1 MSATNETTYY
11 KLPMFT
17 DNDQPTWLGDFNGAM
32 GKIDNALNTIG
43 ANASTAL
50 SAANNA
56 VNRVGTL
63 ETQFALVQSSANQA
77 LSLAKT
83 NETDIAALDAQ
94 MAGTQPSK
102 LLDKINAAMESIT
115 KFRTD
120 ATPVKNTGSASIG
133 GGTVTWET
141 LEIPLIHQMTVWLGI
156 DGVKLTKTADQETY
170 PVFTIP
176 AGKRFDHNI
185 QLFADAN
192 LATPAALVVY
202 AEAATG
208 IVRIQQ
214 GQGISQYA
222 YGTDIVFTYT
232 Y

>member
-1 MSATNETTYY
+1 MSATNETTNYQ
-11 KLPMFT
+11 LPLFA

-32 GKIDNALNTIG
+32 DKIDNALNAIG
-43 ANASTAL
+43 ANASTTL

-77 LSLAKT
+77 LSLSQT
-83 NETDIAALDAQ
+83 NETDIATLDAQ
-94 MAGTQPSK
+94 MAGTQPSG
-102 LLDKINAAMESIT
+102 LLTKINKII
-115 KFRTD
+115 TD
-120 ATPVKNTGSASIG
+120 ATPIKKSGSVSIG

-141 LEIPLIHQMTVWLGI
+141 LEIPLIHQITVWLGI
-156 DGVKLTKTADQETY
+156 DGVTLTKTADMETY

-176 AGKRFDHNI
+176 EDKRFDHNI

-192 LATPAALVVY
+192 LGTPASLVVY
-202 AEAATG
+202 VNASTG
-208 IVRIQQ
+208 VVRLQQ

-222 YGTDIVFTYT
+222 YSTDIVFTYT

>member
-1 MSATNETTYY
+1 MTASNETGNY
-11 KLPMFT
+11 KFPLFT

-32 GKIDNALNTIG
+32 NKIDGAMNTIG

-77 LSLAKT
+77 LSLSQT
-83 NETDIAALDAQ
+83 NEAGIATLDAQ
-94 MAGTQPSK
+94 MAGTQPSE
-102 LLDKINAAMESIT
+102 LLAKINKIL
-115 KFRTD
+115 TD
-120 ATPVKNTGSASIG
+120 ATPVKKTGSVSIG

-141 LEIPLIHQMTVWLGI
+141 LETPLTHQMTVWLGI
-156 DGVKLTKTADQETY
+156 DGVTLTKTADNETY

-176 AGKRFDHNI
+176 EGKRFDHNI

-192 LATPAALVVY
+192 LGAPAALVVY

-214 GQGISQYA
+214 GQGVSSYP

>member
-1 MSATNETTYY
+1 MSNTNETTNY
-11 KLPMFT
+11 KLPLFVE
-17 DNDQPTWLGDFNGAM
+17 NDQPTWLGDFNDAM
-32 GKIDNALNTIG
+32 NKIDNALNTIG

-56 VNRVGTL
+56 VTRVGTL

-77 LSLAKT
+77 LSLSQT
-83 NETDIAALDAQ
+83 NETDIAELDAQ
-94 MAGTQPSK
+94 MAGTQPSE
-102 LLDKINAAMESIT
+102 LLNKTSKII
-115 KFRTD
+115 TD
-120 ATPVKNTGSASIG
+120 ATPVKKSGSVSIG

-141 LEIPLIHQMTVWLGI
+141 LENPFTHQMTVWLGI
-156 DGVKLTKTADQETY
+156 DGVTLNKNSDQETY

-176 AGKRFDHNI
+176 EGKRFDHNI

-192 LATPAALVVY
+192 LGTPAALVVY

-208 IVRIQQ
+208 VVRIQQ
-214 GQGISQYA
+214 GQGISQYP

>member
-1 MSATNETTYY
+1 MTASNETTYY
-11 KLPMFT
+11 QLPLFA

-32 GKIDNALNTIG
+32 NKIDNALNTIG

-56 VNRVGTL
+56 VSRVGTL

-77 LSLAKT
+77 LSLSQA
-83 NETDIAALDAQ
+83 NETAIAALDAQ
-94 MAGTQPSK
+94 MAGTQQSE
-102 LLDKINAAMESIT
+102 LLNKINKIISDAAPI
-115 KFRTD
+115 K
-120 ATPVKNTGSASIG
+120 KNGSVSIG

-141 LEIPLIHQMTVWLGI
+141 LEVPLIHQMAVWLGI
-156 DGVKLTKTADQETY
+156 DNVTLSKTADQETY
-170 PVFTIP
+170 PIFTIP
-176 AGKRFDHNI
+176 EGKRFDHNI

-192 LATPAALVVY
+192 LSTPASLVVY
-202 AEAATG
+202 ADATTG

-222 YGTDIVFTYT
+222 YSSDIVFTYT

>member
-1 MSATNETTYY
+1 MSASNETTNYQ
-11 KLPMFT
+11 LPLFT
-17 DNDQPTWLGDFNGAM
+17 DNDQPTWLGDFNGTM
-32 GKIDNALNTIG
+32 SKIDNALNTVG
-43 ANASTAL
+43 ASASTAL

-77 LSLAKT
+77 LSLSQT

-94 MAGTQPSK
+94 MTGTQPSE
-102 LLDKINAAMESIT
+102 LLSKINKIIS
-115 KFRTD
+115 D
-120 ATPVKNTGSASIG
+120 ATPIKKSGSVAIG

-141 LEIPLIHQMTVWLGI
+141 LEIPLTHQMTIWLGI
-156 DGVKLTKTADQETY
+156 DGVTLGKTADLETY

-176 AGKRFDHNI
+176 EGKRFDHNI

-192 LATPAALVVY
+192 LGTPAALVVY
-202 AEAATG
+202 AEASSG

-214 GQGISQYA
+214 GQGVSQYP

>member
-1 MSATNETTYY
+1 MSTSNETTYY
-11 KLPMFT
+11 QLPLFT

-32 GKIDNALNTIG
+32 SKIDNALNTIG

-56 VNRVGTL
+56 VSRVGTL

-77 LSLAKT
+77 LSLSQANK
-83 NETDIAALDAQ
+83 TDIATLDAQ
-94 MAGTQPSK
+94 MAGTQPSE
-102 LLDKINAAMESIT
+102 LLTKINKIIS
-115 KFRTD
+115 D
-120 ATPVKNTGSASIG
+120 ATPIKKSGSVPIG

-141 LEIPLIHQMTVWLGI
+141 LEIPLTRQMTVWLGI
-156 DGVKLTKTADQETY
+156 DDVTLPETSDQETY

-176 AGKRFDHNI
+176 EGKRFDRDI
-185 QLFADAN
+185 QLFADAS
-192 LATPAALVVY
+192 LSTPASLVVY

-208 IVRIQQ
+208 VVRIQQ
-214 GQGISQYA
+214 GQGVSQYA
-222 YGTDIVFTYT
+222 YYTDIVFTYT

>member
-1 MSATNETTYY
+1 MSNTNETANY
-11 KLPMFT
+11 KLPLFV

-32 GKIDNALNTIG
+32 NKIDAALNIIG

-50 SAANNA
+50 SDSKNA
-56 VNRVGTL
+56 VNRVGTI
-63 ETQFALVQSSANQA
+63 ETQFAVLQKTANQA
-77 LSLAKT
+77 LSLSQA

-94 MAGTQPSK
+94 MAGTQPSE
-102 LLDKINAAMESIT
+102 LLNKINKIL
-115 KFRTD
+115 TD
-120 ATPVKNTGSASIG
+120 AAPVKNSGSVSIG
-133 GGTVTWET
+133 DGTVTWQT
-141 LEIPLIHQMTVWLGI
+141 LDTPLTHQMTVWLGI
-156 DGVKLTKTADQETY
+156 DGVTLTKTADQETY

-176 AGKRFDHNI
+176 EGKRFDHNI

-192 LATPAALVVY
+192 LGTPASLVVY

-208 IVRIQQ
+208 VVRIQQ
-214 GQGISQYA
+214 GQGISRYA

>member
-1 MSATNETTYY
+1 MSASNETTNY
-11 KLPMFT
+11 KLPLFI
-17 DNDQPTWLGDFNGAM
+17 DNDQPTWMGDFNGAM
-32 GKIDNALNTIG
+32 NKIDNALNTVG

-77 LSLAKT
+77 LSLSQA

-94 MAGTQPSK
+94 MAGTQPSE
-102 LLDKINAAMESIT
+102 LLTKINKIISDAA
-115 KFRTD
+115 
-120 ATPVKNTGSASIG
+120 PVKKSGSVSIG

-141 LEIPLIHQMTVWLGI
+141 LETPLTRQMTIWLGI
-156 DGVKLTKTADQETY
+156 DGVTLNKQSDQETY

-176 AGKRFDHNI
+176 EGKRFDHNI
-185 QLFADAN
+185 QLFADAS
-192 LATPAALVVY
+192 LGTPAALVVY

-208 IVRIQQ
+208 VVRIQQ
-214 GQGISQYA
+214 GQGISQYPYA
-222 YGTDIVFTYT
+222 ADIVFTYT

>member
-1 MSATNETTYY
+1 MSNTNETTNY
-11 KLPMFT
+11 KLPLFV

-32 GKIDNALNTIG
+32 NKIDAALNIIG

-56 VNRVGTL
+56 VNRVGTI
-63 ETQFALVQSSANQA
+63 ETQFALLQGTANQA
-77 LSLAKT
+77 LSLSQD

-94 MAGTQPSK
+94 MAGTQPSE
-102 LLDKINAAMESIT
+102 LLNKINKIL
-115 KFRTD
+115 TD
-120 ATPVKNTGSASIG
+120 AAPLKKSGSVSIG

-141 LEIPLIHQMTVWLGI
+141 LEIPLTHQMTVWLGI
-156 DGVKLTKTADQETY
+156 DGVTLTKKADQEMY

-176 AGKRFDHNI
+176 EGKRFDHNI

-192 LATPAALVVY
+192 LGTPASLVVY
-202 AEAATG
+202 AEASTG
-208 IVRIQQ
+208 VVRIQQ
-214 GQGISQYA
+214 GQGISQYP
-222 YGTDIVFTYT
+222 YSTDIVFTYS

>member
-1 MSATNETTYY
+1 MTASNETPYY
-11 KLPMFT
+11 KLPLFA
-17 DNDQPTWLGDFNGAM
+17 DNDQPTWLGDFNGTM
-32 GKIDNALNTIG
+32 NKIDSALNSIG
-43 ANASTAL
+43 SNASTAL

-77 LSLAKT
+77 LSLSQT
-83 NETDIAALDAQ
+83 NETDIATLDAQ
-94 MAGTQPSK
+94 MAGTQPSE
-102 LLDKINAAMESIT
+102 LLTKINKIL
-115 KFRTD
+115 TD
-120 ATPVKNTGSASIG
+120 ATPVKKTGSVTIG

-141 LEIPLIHQMTVWLGI
+141 LDTPLTRQMTVWLGI
-156 DGVKLTKTADQETY
+156 DGVKLTKTADVETY

-176 AGKRFDHNI
+176 EGKHFDHNI

-192 LATPAALVVY
+192 LSTPATLVVY
-202 AEAATG
+202 VEASTG
-208 IVRIQQ
+208 VVRIQQ

-222 YGTDIVFTYT
+222 YTTDVVFTYT